1 MSKSEE
7 QILTEDKPQLVQ
19 PDNNEE
25 SSSGESDEQPETSRA
40 VAMQAGMPHGPA
52 DAGNQVL
59 QTMENAEASQSALSR
74 IDPGLIELAS
84 KMAERRIG
92 PVTINYAPQF
102 NLRDE
107 RQYQDNREFSQ
118 MDIRDSKNIT
128 PTRVKVKQTNP
139 LDSAKRSKP
148 SIEQQDSAN
157 NPFDPPQLN
166 TQPQGVIDVLT
177 FVQS

>member
-1 MSKSEE
+1 MSKPED
-7 QILTEDKPQLVQ
+7 QKLTEDKPQLVQ

-25 SSSGESDEQPETSRA
+25 SSSGESDEQPGTSRA
-40 VAMQAGMPHGPA
+40 VAMQAGMPHDPDSA

-59 QTMENAEASQSALSR
+59 QTMENAEASQGVVSR

-84 KMAERRIG
+84 KMAESRARSVMI
-92 PVTINYAPQF
+92 INAPQF

-107 RQYQDNREFSQ
+107 RRYQDNREYSQ

-128 PTRVKVKQTNP
+128 PTRVKVKQTNL
-139 LDSAKRSKP
+139 LDSAKRSAP
-148 SIEQQDSAN
+148 STEQQESAN

-166 TQPQGVIDVLT
+166 TQTQGAYSM
-177 FVQS
+177 F